1 LAPEPNGLF
10 PARGGRGIAGAP
22 EAVVGAAGAAGA
34 AGATGVTGAAGISGA
49 AGFSIFALVSCSRV
63 DSGSEARAASI
74 SSGVGAAAFLAAV
87 FLAAVFFA
95 AFGAGVTALR
105 SGNLSINLRTT
116 GASTVDD
123 AELTNSPT
131 SCNFARSSLLS
142 IPKSFANS

>member
-1 LAPEPNGLF
+1 LF
-10 PARGGRGIAGAP
+10 PARGGRGIAEGVDGA
-22 EAVVGAAGAAGA
+22 EGVDAAGAAGVTGLT
-34 AGATGVTGAAGISGA
+34 GATGISGA
-49 AGFSIFALVSCSRV
+49 AGFSIFAFVSCSRV
-63 DSGSEARAASI
+63 DSGREARAASI

-87 FLAAVFFA
+87 FLAAVFLA
-95 AFGAGVTALR
+95 TFGAGVTAFK

-142 IPKSFANS
+142 KPKSFANS